1 MPHWRASIP
10 RRIAEHG
17 EHHVDCAPAYA
28 EYATALLH
36 KAQAEGDPFGAAA
49 PIKKEGEGEGGSA
62 AAGTEDGDEDEDDE
76 NENGEDEGESD
87 DLELSFQCFE
97 VARLI
102 YEKAGAEYELPLAD
116 VLESLGEVAMENEMW
131 EDAMSELERSV
142 SIKSRLL
149 PPSSRQL
156 AHLHYQLA
164 TATVAQSEKAR
175 HDAAQPPPPPDEAQT
190 SDAPPPLSAEACA
203 ALVSRCREQAIAHY
217 QRAADVLELRL
228 ESLKSAEGGKA
239 KVEADDGE
247 AAELAEL
254 LSEVR
259 AKVEEQQQAAAKGD
273 VPLAGALDAAAAAAA
288 AAAPSTSGEGVTTIG
303 FGAPAPVKD
312 EGVTTIGFGAPSEA
326 SGFAAPSLTAT
337 LPVKNLGVVGRGAKR
352 VRLDTD

>member
-1 MPHWRASIP
+1 MHGRTDAALARIDSSQDCGAWRAS
-10 RRIAEHG
+10 RRLRSCICRVRDG
-17 EHHVDCAPAYA
+17 
-28 EYATALLH
+28 LLH

-190 SDAPPPLSAEACA
+190 SDAPPPQRGGVRGSRFPMPRASHRSLPACG
-203 ALVSRCREQAIAHY
+203 RCA
-217 QRAADVLELRL
+217 
-228 ESLKSAEGGKA
+228 
-239 KVEADDGE
+239 
-247 AAELAEL
+247 
-254 LSEVR
+254 
-259 AKVEEQQQAAAKGD
+259 
-273 VPLAGALDAAAAAAA
+273 
-288 AAAPSTSGEGVTTIG
+288 
-303 FGAPAPVKD
+303 
-312 EGVTTIGFGAPSEA
+312 
-326 SGFAAPSLTAT
+326 
-337 LPVKNLGVVGRGAKR
+337 
-352 VRLDTD
+352 